1 MDSLSLSGKGSILTA
16 LGTGTNLSE
25 LTKLL
30 DPKEV
35 TFALVK
41 IPIGSGTFARHKVV
55 LCVAA
60 ARVWR
65 AGSEAKRSCAHLC
78 CGRFAAM
85 LPLRCPRPCDRLH
98 INSEEVSMLKRGKV
112 SAAATYSPPNASL
125 RTRTSLS
132 RSASS
137 AIRSTRARR
146 TCAAPWAR

>member
-1 MDSLSLSGKGSILTA
+1 MDSLSLSGKGSILKA

-65 AGSEAKRSCAHLC
+65 AGSDASAPAHTSADDCRYAPAL
-78 CGRFAAM
+78 
-85 LPLRCPRPCDRLH
+85 LPPPLRQ
-98 INSEEVSMLKRGKV
+98 
-112 SAAATYSPPNASL
+112 AAH
-125 RTRTSLS
+125 
-132 RSASS
+132 
-137 AIRSTRARR
+137 
-146 TCAAPWAR
+146 

>member
-1 MDSLSLSGKGSILTA
+1 MDSLSLSGKGSILKA

-65 AGSEAKRSCAHLC
+65 AGSDAKRTCAHGRLPLC
-78 CGRFAAM
+78 SRFAAPAPATGCT
-85 LPLRCPRPCDRLH
+85 LTRRRCRC
-98 INSEEVSMLKRGKV
+98 
-112 SAAATYSPPNASL
+112 
-125 RTRTSLS
+125 
-132 RSASS
+132 
-137 AIRSTRARR
+137 
-146 TCAAPWAR
+146 

>member
-1 MDSLSLSGKGSILTA
+1 MSAGAGASSAAKTPSRLAAAKAATPGSARTLMDSLSLSGKGSILKA

-65 AGSEAKRSCAHLC
+65 AGSDACAHLC
-78 CGRFAAM
+78 GQ
-85 LPLRCPRPCDRLH
+85 LPLC
-98 INSEEVSMLKRGKV
+98 
-112 SAAATYSPPNASL
+112 
-125 RTRTSLS
+125 S
-132 RSASS
+132 RY
-137 AIRSTRARR
+137 
-146 TCAAPWAR
+146 AAPAPATGCTLTRRRCRC